1 MQSNSPGDRLSDAK
15 IIESWQKNAA
25 PWTAA
30 VRENKIESRTLVTD
44 RAILDAI
51 IGRDPGSVLDIGCGE
66 GWLVRA
72 LAERGIRAT
81 GVDAVPALIEQA
93 KREGGGDPGDFRL
106 ASYEAIA
113 AGELQISVDVAV
125 ANFALLGKESVE
137 RLLEHAPDLLAP
149 RGALIIQTLHPVVA
163 CGDLPYMDG
172 WRAGSW
178 AGFSADFTDPAPW
191 YFRTLESWIRLLGA
205 SGFRVVEMREPPHP
219 ITRKPA
225 SVVFIAEKVILSEPK
240 DLSGSAARAGIL

>member
-1 MQSNSPGDRLSDAK
+1 MIDPLSDAK
-15 IIESWQKNAA
+15 ILESWQKNAA

-30 VRENKIESRTLVTD
+30 VREEQIESRRLVTD

-51 IGRDPGSVLDIGCGE
+51 VGREPRSVLDIGCGE

-72 LAERGIRAT
+72 LAERGIPAI

-93 KREGGGDPGDFRL
+93 KRAGGGRGDFRV
-106 ASYEAIA
+106 ASYESIA
-113 AGELQISVDVAV
+113 AGELDLSVDVAV

-137 RLLEHAPDLLAP
+137 RLLERASRLLAP

-163 CGDLPYMDG
+163 CGDLPYRDG

-178 AGFSADFTDPAPW
+178 AGFSSAFTDPAPW
-191 YFRTLESWIRLLGA
+191 YFRTLESWTKLLID
-205 SGFRVVEMREPPHP
+205 SGLRVVETREPPHP
-219 ITRKPA
+219 VTRKPA
-225 SVVFIAEKVILSEPK
+225 SVIFIAE
-240 DLSGSAARAGIL
+240 AAG